1 MARPSRRR
9 PVRFRPGVKRLT
21 QKFLTTQHPATIG
34 ATQDLR
40 KQFEVIERKLA
51 LVLNTIEEATP
62 EALDFALDP
71 VFLQASEWVPIDKG
85 PLSESLYLETQQT
98 AAGAFA
104 EIGFGT
110 GESASYAVIV
120 HEDLSLTH
128 ASPTKAKFLEHAI
141 DKHER
146 DILPRLHDFL
156 RLT

>member
-21 QKFLTTQHPATIG
+21 KKFLTTQHPATIG

-40 KQFEVIERKLA
+40 KQFA
-51 LVLNTIEEATP
+51 LVERRLASVINTIEEATH

-71 VFLQASEWVPIDKG
+71 IFLQAHEWVPVDKG
-85 PLSESLYLETQQT
+85 PLSESLYLETAQT

-120 HEDLSLTH
+120 HENLEVRH
-128 ASPTKAKFLEHAI
+128 ESPTRAKFLEAAI
-141 DKHER
+141 NKHEK
-146 DILPRLHDFL
+146 DVLPRLYDFL